1 MLTEADLGERV
12 GLRLDVGCL
21 SGCGEWNAADL
32 AIVVWTGDLGRDS
45 GGSL

>member
-21 SGCGEWNAADL
+21 SGCGKWDATDL
-32 AIVVWTGDLGRDS
+32 AIVVGARDLSWDS

>member
-32 AIVVWTGDLGRDS
+32 AIVVGARDLGRDS